1 MIYRPKLTFTE
12 MCIFIDNHKYDE
24 DVDKDLIYTYLYYLA
39 YSTAKKNKAFHN
51 GIYYKESEYDDFALY
66 FASILFIR
74 IYHKKHLKEIKSIK
88 NYINNIYYFIKV
100 NFNTQEGNYQQSF
113 SGDDDFLKN
122 YYRDA
127 LTQDNKQRVKS
138 LMLDELSELPKYIL
152 EYIGNTPYRD
162 NKVICKNMYIS
173 CLLSIIDSLT
183 LSNSEKNKLDK
194 KLDAGNNVD
203 INLSKEEVILYQL
216 PFDMKPI
223 IQLINRKAKKKLL
236 ENLRDILS
244 VNSQTEYEIEKSLL
258 DIYGDWDVVEKEEL
272 NM

>member
-39 YSTAKKNKAFHN
+39 YSTAKKNKYFHN
-51 GIYYKESEYDDFALY
+51 GIYYKEEVYDDFAIW
-66 FASILFIR
+66 FATELFLR
-74 IYHKKHLKEIKSIK
+74 IYNDRLDEIKSIK
-88 NYINNIYYFIKV
+88 NYINNIAYLRKIR
-100 NFNTQEGNYQQSF
+100 FNENYGNYQQSF
-113 SGDDDFLKN
+113 NADDDFLKN
-122 YYRDA
+122 YYRDT

-223 IQLINRKAKKKLL
+223 IQLINRKAKKRLL

-258 DIYGDWDVVEKEEL
+258 DIYGDWDAVEKEEL